1 MAQITIEEC
10 VAKAEAHYPL
20 IRKYELLEATHDI
33 DLSEIN
39 KSWLPR
45 IGVYGQLTTQNVV
58 PSYPESLTAVLEQ
71 MGKKV
76 KGLSKVQYKVGADI
90 SQTIWDGG
98 TSKARREM
106 VTAQDAVR
114 NSSLELELYAVRQR
128 VESTFFAILLTEE
141 QISQGLASYDNL
153 MNNLARLKAMQKNGV
168 AMQSDVDMVEAQALL
183 VNQGIIQAQNASE
196 GYRQVL
202 EIFTGESLAGKTL
215 ATPSALYPL
224 SGESERPEL
233 KLFDRQ
239 LAVNNATAKL
249 TDSSLMPKIG
259 FFAQAYYGYP
269 GLDYFKSMMTRV
281 LSFNILAGIKVS
293 WNIDAFYSKKNNAK
307 LRNLN
312 AREIASDRETF
323 LFNSDIQATMQ
334 RNSIDGLRGLMKDDA
349 RIISLRE
356 NVRKVAESQLRNG
369 VIDVTALLTKI
380 YDENMA
386 RLNAG
391 YHKIQYLQQIYNLK
405 YTLNK

>member
-1 MAQITIEEC
+1 
-10 VAKAEAHYPL
+10 
-20 IRKYELLEATHDI
+20 
-33 DLSEIN
+33 
-39 KSWLPR
+39 
-45 IGVYGQLTTQNVV
+45 
-58 PSYPESLTAVLEQ
+58 
-71 MGKKV
+71 
-76 KGLSKVQYKVGADI
+76 
-90 SQTIWDGG
+90 
-98 TSKARREM
+98 
-106 VTAQDAVR
+106 
-114 NSSLELELYAVRQR
+114 
-128 VESTFFAILLTEE
+128 
-141 QISQGLASYDNL
+141 
-153 MNNLARLKAMQKNGV
+153 
-168 AMQSDVDMVEAQALL
+168 
-183 VNQGIIQAQNASE
+183 
-196 GYRQVL
+196 
-202 EIFTGESLAGKTL
+202 
-215 ATPSALYPL
+215 
-224 SGESERPEL
+224 
-233 KLFDRQ
+233 
-239 LAVNNATAKL
+239 
-249 TDSSLMPKIG
+249 MPKIG